1 MEAVCKRAM
10 VYLLVS
16 GCYQGEGVGV
26 WGCMAR
32 DDSGLFVSRFSEA
45 CERVC
50 AGPGSRVGPL
60 SVSFVWP
67 IWEPPLIE
75 WDYITA
81 GD

>member
-1 MEAVCKRAM
+1 MCKRAL

-16 GCYQGEGVGV
+16 GCYLGGGGLLCVGY
-26 WGCMAR
+26 MAI

-50 AGPGSRVGPL
+50 AGPGSRVVPL

-75 WDYITA
+75 WDYISV

>member
-1 MEAVCKRAM
+1 M
-10 VYLLVS
+10 
-16 GCYQGEGVGV
+16 

-50 AGPGSRVGPL
+50 AAPGSRVGPL

-75 WDYITA
+75 WDYISA

>member
-1 MEAVCKRAM
+1 MG
-10 VYLLVS
+10 Y
-16 GCYQGEGVGV
+16 
-26 WGCMAR
+26 MAI
-32 DDSGLFVSRFSEA
+32 DDSGLFVSCFSEA

-50 AGPGSRVGPL
+50 AGPGSRVVPL

-75 WDYITA
+75 WDYISV